1 MTFRPIL
8 NTIACADA
16 DTAPERREPR
26 SGARSSASAPPA
38 WCPPSPASPALHAIR
53 RGRPDDPGI
62 SGLSGRLHLPAGA
75 AATRAAAHT
84 WWRAILNFAPLCWL
98 CVFVIEVTNMEAWR
112 IANTELQVAPPSI
125 RAVQFLL
132 LLPAL
137 VFACRAAIAV
147 GAAPRPAALR
157 AAGQLLIGVAFS
169 ALARPALVTA
179 AWLTQHREIAAGVA
193 TSLLSPTREAVAV
206 WIASTAAMA
215 LNYAVCLGVVVGVKT
230 YRDLG
235 SERVARANV
244 EREAVQARL
253 QALTNQLNP
262 HFLFN
267 VLNTIVSLIES
278 QPRLAQTLVT
288 RFADLLRRILNDGA
302 TQYVSLGRE
311 LELLEQYIEIQEMRF
326 PQRLSHDRRIAAG
339 TAEALVPALVMQPII
354 ENAVVHGLRRH
365 DGPVH
370 VCIEAEVAGATLEI
384 RVSNPGWA
392 APAGHPPPAPGVGLR
407 NVAERLRTL
416 FGERGG
422 VELHTP
428 APGRYVTIVRMPLLA
443 GTALAGADAT

>member
-1 MTFRPIL
+1 LSAVLPL
-8 NTIACADA
+8 PP
-16 DTAPERREPR
+16 DTAAVRAT
-26 SGARSSASAPPA
+26 AR
-38 WCPPSPASPALHAIR
+38 
-53 RGRPDDPGI
+53 
-62 SGLSGRLHLPAGA
+62 
-75 AATRAAAHT
+75 T
-84 WWRAILNFAPLCWL
+84 WWRAILTFAPLCWL
-98 CVFVIEVTNMEAWR
+98 CVFLLNVTNMEAWR
-112 IANTELQVAPPSI
+112 IASADLQVAPPSI

-137 VFACRAAIAV
+137 VLACRLAIAV
-147 GAAPRPAALR
+147 GGGARPNGAR
-157 AAGQLLIGVAFS
+157 AGGQLLVAIGFS
-169 ALARPALVTA
+169 ALSRPALVTA
-179 AWLTQHREIAAGVA
+179 AWLTQQQEIAAGLA
-193 TSLLSPTREAVAV
+193 SSLLSPTRETVAV

-278 QPRLAQTLVT
+278 QPRLAQTMVT

-302 TQYVSLGRE
+302 TPYVSLARE

-326 PQRLSHDRRIAAG
+326 PQRLTHDRRIAAG
-339 TAEALVPALVMQPII
+339 AAEALVPALVMQPII

-370 VCIEAEVAGATLEI
+370 VRIEAEVEAATLEI
-384 RVSNPGWA
+384 RVSNPGWT
-392 APAGHPPPAPGVGLR
+392 APAGQPAPTPGVGLR

-416 FGERGG
+416 FGDRGT
-422 VELHTP
+422 VMLHMP
-428 APGRYVTIVRMPLLA
+428 EPGQYVTTVRMPRLERSA
-443 GTALAGADAT
+443 ASGARAP

>member
-1 MTFRPIL
+1 
-8 NTIACADA
+8 
-16 DTAPERREPR
+16 
-26 SGARSSASAPPA
+26 
-38 WCPPSPASPALHAIR
+38 
-53 RGRPDDPGI
+53 
-62 SGLSGRLHLPAGA
+62 
-75 AATRAAAHT
+75 
-84 WWRAILNFAPLCWL
+84 
-98 CVFVIEVTNMEAWR
+98 MEAWR
-112 IANTELQVAPPSI
+112 IASADIQVAPPSS
-125 RAVQFLL
+125 RAVQFAL

-137 VFACRAAIAV
+137 VIACRLAV
-147 GAAPRPAALR
+147 GIGSGARPAGLR
-157 AAGQLLIGVAFS
+157 IAGQLIVAIAFS

-179 AWLTQHREIAAGVA
+179 ALIMQQREIAAGVA
-193 TSLLSPTREAVAV
+193 ISLLSPTREGIAV

-244 EREAVQARL
+244 EREAVHARL

-278 QPRLAQTLVT
+278 QPRLAQTMVT

-302 TQYVSLGRE
+302 TQYVSLARE

-326 PQRLSHDRRIAAG
+326 PQRLSHDRGIATGA
-339 TAEALVPALVMQPII
+339 AEALVPALVMQPII
-354 ENAVVHGLRRH
+354 ENAVVHGLRKH

-370 VCIEAEVAGATLEI
+370 VRIEAVVAATTLEI
-384 RVSNPGWA
+384 RVSNPGWI
-392 APAGHPPPAPGVGLR
+392 APAGQPAPTPGVGLR

-416 FGERGG
+416 FGDRGS
-422 VELHTP
+422 VTLHMP
-428 APGRYVTIVRMPLLA
+428 EPGRYVTTVRMPLLERSVA
-443 GTALAGADAT
+443 SGARPA

>member
-1 MTFRPIL
+1 MNP
-8 NTIACADA
+8 AGA
-16 DTAPERREPR
+16 DTSCGRREPR
-26 SGARSSASAPPA
+26 QARGCPQSARSGTRAPTVALTPNVPARTDDAGTPGLSAVLP
-38 WCPPSPASPALHAIR
+38 
-53 RGRPDDPGI
+53 RPDDPLA
-62 SGLSGRLHLPAGA
+62 SRDVA
-75 AATRAAAHT
+75 RA
-84 WWRAILNFAPLCWL
+84 WWRSILTFAPLCWFG
-98 CVFVIEVTNMEAWR
+98 VFLIEVTNMEAWR
-112 IANTELQVAPPSI
+112 IANSEMQVAPPSI

-137 VFACRAAIAV
+137 VLACRAAIALG
-147 GAAPRPAALR
+147 GARRPAALR
-157 AAGQLLIGVAFS
+157 VTGQLLICIAFS
-169 ALARPALVTA
+169 ALARPALVSG
-179 AWLTQHREIAAGVA
+179 AWLTQHREIADGIAA
-193 TSLLSPTREAVAV
+193 SLISMTRETVAI

-278 QPRLAQTLVT
+278 QPRLAQTMVT

-302 TQYVSLGRE
+302 TQYVSLARE

-326 PQRLSHDRRIAAG
+326 PQRLSHDRQIGAG
-339 TAEALVPALVMQPII
+339 AAEALVPALVMQPII

-365 DGPVH
+365 EGPVH
-370 VCIEAEVAGATLEI
+370 VRIEAAIADATLEI
-384 RVSNPGWA
+384 RVSNPGWT
-392 APAGHPPPAPGVGLR
+392 APAGDAAPAPGVGLR

-422 VELHTP
+422 VALNMPE
-428 APGRYVTIVRMPLLA
+428 PGRYVTTVRMPLLA
-443 GTALAGADAT
+443 RAASLGARAA

>member
-1 MTFRPIL
+1 VSVAVQMPPDP
-8 NTIACADA
+8 AAD
-16 DTAPERREPR
+16 
-26 SGARSSASAPPA
+26 
-38 WCPPSPASPALHAIR
+38 
-53 RGRPDDPGI
+53 
-62 SGLSGRLHLPAGA
+62 
-75 AATRAAAHT
+75 RAAARA
-84 WWRAILNFAPLCWL
+84 WWRAILTFAPLSWL
-98 CVFVIEVTNMEAWR
+98 FVFLIEVTNMEAWR
-112 IANTELQVAPPSI
+112 IASADIQVAPPSS

-137 VFACRAAIAV
+137 VLACRVAVAIG
-147 GAAPRPAALR
+147 GARRPAGVR
-157 AAGQLLIGVAFS
+157 AAGQLLVATAFS

-179 AWLTQHREIAAGVA
+179 ALLTRQTEIASGVA
-193 TSLLSPTREAVAV
+193 ASLLSPTRETIAV
-206 WIASTAAMA
+206 WIASTAGMA
-215 LNYAVCLGVVVGVKT
+215 LNYAVCLVVVVGVKT

-278 QPRLAQTLVT
+278 QPRLAQTMVT

-302 TQYVSLGRE
+302 TQYVSLARE

-326 PQRLSHDRRIAAG
+326 PQRLSHDRGIAAG
-339 TAEALVPALVMQPII
+339 AAEALVPALVMQPII
-354 ENAVVHGLRRH
+354 ENAVVHGLCKH

-370 VCIEAEVAGATLEI
+370 VRIEAEVVGATLEI
-384 RVSNPGWA
+384 RVSNPGWS
-392 APAGHPPPAPGVGLR
+392 APAGHQAPTAGMGLR

-416 FGERGG
+416 FGDRASVALRMPE
-422 VELHTP
+422 
-428 APGRYVTIVRMPLLA
+428 PGHFITTVRMPLLERTIA
-443 GTALAGADAT
+443 AGAPAA

>member
-1 MTFRPIL
+1 MQ
-8 NTIACADA
+8 A
-16 DTAPERREPR
+16 
-26 SGARSSASAPPA
+26 
-38 WCPPSPASPALHAIR
+38 
-53 RGRPDDPGI
+53 RPDDPGTE
-62 SGLSGRLHLPAGA
+62 GLSVDFHLPPDSVA
-75 AATRAAAHT
+75 ARAEARS
-84 WWRAILNFAPLCWL
+84 WWRAILAFAPLSWL
-98 CVFVIEVTNMEAWR
+98 FVFLIEVTNMEAWR
-112 IANTELQVAPPSI
+112 IANSDVQVASPTI
-125 RAVQFLL
+125 RAAQFVL

-137 VFACRAAIAV
+137 VVACRVSIALG
-147 GAAPRPAALR
+147 GATRLAGFRL
-157 AAGQLLIGVAFS
+157 AGQLLIAIAFS

-179 AWLTQHREIAAGVA
+179 AWLTRHREVAEGIAA
-193 TSLLSPTREAVAV
+193 SLVSPTRETVAIWV
-206 WIASTAAMA
+206 ASTSAMA
-215 LNYAVCLGVVVGVKT
+215 LNYAVCLVVVVGVKT

-278 QPRLAQTLVT
+278 QPRLAQTMVT

-326 PQRLSHDRRIAAG
+326 PQRLSHERHIAGGAA
-339 TAEALVPALVMQPII
+339 TALVPALVLQPII

-365 DGPVH
+365 DGLVH
-370 VCIEAEVAGATLEI
+370 VRIDAVVDDATLEI
-384 RVSNPGWA
+384 RVSNPGSA
-392 APAGHPPPAPGVGLR
+392 APAGNAGPVPGVGLR

-422 VELHTP
+422 VVLHMP
-428 APGRYVTIVRMPLLA
+428 EPGRYVTTIRMPLLERSTPT
-443 GTALAGADAT
+443 GTRAP

>member
-1 MTFRPIL
+1 L
-8 NTIACADA
+8 
-16 DTAPERREPR
+16 
-26 SGARSSASAPPA
+26 SA
-38 WCPPSPASPALHAIR
+38 ASPLPPDPAALR
-53 RGRPDDPGI
+53 
-62 SGLSGRLHLPAGA
+62 
-75 AATRAAAHT
+75 ATART
-84 WWRAILNFAPLCWL
+84 WWRAILTFAPLCWL
-98 CVFVIEVTNMEAWR
+98 FVFLIEVTDMEAWR
-112 IANTELQVAPPSI
+112 IASADITVAPPSI

-137 VFACRAAIAV
+137 LLACRLAV
-147 GAAPRPAALR
+147 GIGGAARPAGLR
-157 AAGQLLIGVAFS
+157 AVGQLLIAIAFS

-179 AWLTQHREIAAGVA
+179 ALLMQQREIAAGVA
-193 TSLLSPTREAVAV
+193 TSLLAPTRESVAI

-230 YRDLG
+230 YRDLD

-244 EREAVQARL
+244 EREAVHARL

-278 QPRLAQTLVT
+278 QPRLAQTMVT

-302 TQYVSLGRE
+302 TQYVSLARE
-311 LELLEQYIEIQEMRF
+311 LELLEQYIEIQELRF

-339 TAEALVPALVMQPII
+339 AAEALVPALVMQPII

-370 VCIEAEVAGATLEI
+370 VRIEADVVAARLEI
-384 RVSNPGWA
+384 RVSNPGWT
-392 APAGHPPPAPGVGLR
+392 APAGQPAPPPGVGLR

-422 VELHTP
+422 VTLHMP
-428 APGRYVTIVRMPLLA
+428 EPGRYVTTVHLPLLER
-443 GTALAGADAT
+443 GAARGGQTP